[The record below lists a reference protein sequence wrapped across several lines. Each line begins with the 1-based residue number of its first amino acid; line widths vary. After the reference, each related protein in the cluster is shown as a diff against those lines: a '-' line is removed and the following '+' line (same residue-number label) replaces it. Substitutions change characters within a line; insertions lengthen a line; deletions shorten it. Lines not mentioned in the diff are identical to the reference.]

1 MSTLIGGAN
10 VCAET
15 ADKTRQLDSGPCVP
29 LSSGH
34 RMPRVGL
41 GTLGGHGDALRK
53 DSADIMREAVA
64 QAIGAGY
71 RHIDCAECYKN
82 EAEVGNGL
90 QQAFAQ
96 GLSREELFVT
106 SKVWN
111 TKHDKERVREGCI
124 RTLANLNLEYLD
136 LYLVHWPVAFR
147 YTGPELE
154 PDVPRDAEGVV
165 ESARV
170 SLRETWEAME
180 GLVDAGLVRSIG
192 VSNYSTVELSD
203 LLAYCRITPAVN
215 QVECHPYLAQRS
227 LRRLCAS
234 ADIAVVAFSPFGA
247 AGRRSGEEAP
257 ATPLRDAVIQGL
269 ADARGCS
276 AAQLILRWLLQ
287 EGLAVIPK
295 SSDPGRLR
303 ENLLAADL
311 PALTEAELSELRS
324 LDRGVRYN
332 NFDWAVGGSM
342 VFGP

>member
-1 MSTLIGGAN
+1 MSAP
-10 VCAET
+10 
-15 ADKTRQLDSGPCVP
+15 GPCLE

-34 RMPRVGL
+34 KMPCLGL

-53 DSADIMREAVA
+53 DSAGAMREAVSR
-64 QAIGAGY
+64 AIEAGY
-71 RHIDCAECYKN
+71 RHVDCAECYKN
-82 EAEVGNGL
+82 EEEIGKGL
-90 QQAFAQ
+90 RDALAT

-111 TKHDKERVREGCI
+111 TNHAKERVREACL
-124 RTLANLNLEYLD
+124 RTLANLNLEFLD

-154 PDVPRDAEGVV
+154 PDAPRDAEGVI
-165 ESARV
+165 ESEKV
-170 SLRETWEAME
+170 SLRETWGAME
-180 GLVDAGLVRSIG
+180 ELVDAGLVRSIG

-203 LLAYCRITPAVN
+203 LLAYCRIAPAVN

-227 LRRLCAS
+227 LRRLCSS
-234 ADIAVVAFSPFGA
+234 AGIAVVAFSPLGA
-247 AGRRSGEEAP
+247 AGRQSGEDAP
-257 ATPLRDAVIQGL
+257 AAPLRDAAVQSL
-269 ADARGCS
+269 ATARGCS

-303 ENLLAADL
+303 ENLAAADL
-311 PALTEAELSELRS
+311 PALTGAELAGLRA
-324 LDRGVRYN
+324 LDRGVRFN